1 MSERRVAASGRRAL
15 SGTARI
21 VVTVILVTF
30 ALFPLYWML
39 NTAVLPTSAMFQKE
53 PRLFPHIGELGDHA
67 DLLASLPLV
76 RWLSNSMVIAVGTT
90 VLSIAIALFAAY
102 SLSRYKFRGKG
113 VLGFVLFATQMLPE
127 AMLLVPLYALFL
139 GLGLLNNLTGLVLVN
154 VIFVMPIVVWILKG
168 AIDSIPLEIE
178 EAARVDGSS
187 RLTIQMS
194 IVWPLIL
201 PSIAASAVLA
211 FFYAWNEFLVANT
224 FILSDTYRPASVGL
238 AGLIGDLTTPLDT
251 VMSGALIYTL
261 PALVFFLLVQRHIV
275 SGLTAGSV
283 KG

>member
-1 MSERRVAASGRRAL
+1 MNDKRRMTGKHTL
-15 SGTARI
+15 SGTAKI
-21 VVTVILVTF
+21 IITVVFLVI

-39 NTAVLPTSAMFQKE
+39 NTAVLPTSAMFEKI
-53 PRLFPHIGELGDHA
+53 PRMFPQVGDNT
-67 DLLASLPLV
+67 DLLTSLPIV
-76 RWLSNSMVIAVGTT
+76 RWLSNSLVIAIGTT
-90 VLSIAIALFAAY
+90 ALSLIIALFAAY
-102 SLSRYKFRGKG
+102 ALSRYKFWGKG

-127 AMLLVPLYALFL
+127 AMLLVPLYILFL
-139 GLGLLNNLTGLVLVN
+139 SLGLLNNLTGLVLVDT
-154 VIFVMPIVVWILKG
+154 IFVMPIVVWILKG

-187 RLTIQMS
+187 RLTIQTT

-211 FFYAWNEFLVANT
+211 FFYAWNEYLIANT
-224 FILSDTYRPASVGL
+224 FILNEAAQPASVGL
-238 AGLIGDLTTPLDT
+238 ASLIGELTTPLDT

-261 PALVFFLLVQRHIV
+261 PALVFFLLVQRQIV

>member
-1 MSERRVAASGRRAL
+1 MSAKRAVSGKRVL

-21 VVTVILVTF
+21 VITVVLVVVTI
-30 ALFPLYWML
+30 FPLYWMV
-39 NTAVLPTSAMFQKE
+39 NTAVLPTSAMFQKT
-53 PRLFPHIGELGDHA
+53 PRMFPQFDDLGSHTNVFTA
-67 DLLASLPLV
+67 LPIV
-76 RWLSNSMVIAVGTT
+76 SWLSNSLVIAVGTT
-90 VLSIAIALFAAY
+90 VLSLLIALFAAY
-102 SLSRYKFRGKG
+102 ALSRYRFRGKG
-113 VLGFVLFATQMLPE
+113 LLGFALFATQMLPE
-127 AMLLVPLYALFL
+127 AMLLVPLYILFL
-139 GLGLLNNLTGLVLVN
+139 SLGLLNNLAGLVLVDT
-154 VIFVMPIVVWILKG
+154 VFVMPIVVWILKG

-187 RLTIQMS
+187 RLTVQTT

-201 PSIAASAVLA
+201 PSIAASSVLA
-211 FFYAWNEFLVANT
+211 FFYAWNEYLLANT
-224 FILSDTYRPASVGL
+224 FILNDAQQPASVGL
-238 AGLIGDLTTPLDT
+238 ASLIGELTTPMDT

>member
-1 MSERRVAASGRRAL
+1 MIEKRTGSGTRAL
-15 SGTARI
+15 SGAARI
-21 VVTVILVTF
+21 TVTVVLVVF
-30 ALFPLYWML
+30 AFFPLYWML
-39 NTAVLPTSAMFQKE
+39 NTAVLPTSAMFVKE
-53 PRLFPHIGELGDHA
+53 PRLFPKFGELGDHA
-67 DLLASLPLV
+67 NMLTTLPLV
-76 RWLSNSMVIAVGTT
+76 RWLSNSLVIAVGTT
-90 VLSIAIALFAAY
+90 FLSILIALFAAY
-102 SLSRYKFRGKG
+102 ALSRYKFRGKG

-127 AMLLVPLYALFL
+127 ALLLVPLYVLFL
-139 GLGLLNNLTGLVLVN
+139 SLGLLDNLTGLVLVD

-168 AIDSIPLEIE
+168 AIDSVPIEIE

-211 FFYAWNEFLVANT
+211 FFYAWNEYLVANT
-224 FILSDTYRPASVGL
+224 FILSDANRPASVGL
-238 AGLIGDLTTPLDT
+238 ASLIGELTTPLDT

>member
-1 MSERRVAASGRRAL
+1 MSENRGVSGRRAL
-15 SGTARI
+15 SGTARF
-21 VVTVILVTF
+21 VVTVILVIF

-39 NTAVLPTSAMFQKE
+39 NTAVLPTSAMFLKE
-53 PRLFPHIGELGDHA
+53 PRLFPHLGELGDHA
-67 DLLASLPLV
+67 DLLTSLPLV

-90 VLSIAIALFAAY
+90 VLSIVIALFAAY

-127 AMLLVPLYALFL
+127 AMLLVPLYILFL

-168 AIDSIPLEIE
+168 AIDSVPLEIE

-187 RLTIQMS
+187 RLTIQIS

-211 FFYAWNEFLVANT
+211 FFYAWNEYLVANT
-224 FILSDTYRPASVGL
+224 FILSDANRPASVGL
-238 AGLIGDLTTPLDT
+238 ASLIGELTTPLDT